1 MLTEDKTMNGQR
13 VVNSLF
19 ENRSPKFLG
28 GQNTKNPRVEEMEGS
43 VGYMLFQH
51 CGCLAGY
58 FGYKSYILLYGN
70 AFS

>member
-28 GQNTKNPRVEEMEGS
+28 GQNTKN
-43 VGYMLFQH
+43 
-51 CGCLAGY
+51 
-58 FGYKSYILLYGN
+58 
-70 AFS
+70 